1 MSGSLPVTRVA
12 AGVIGHGGRYLIAR
26 RKAGAHLGGL
36 WEFPGGKIEEDEDP
50 RKTLQREIR
59 EELGIEIEAD
69 EIVETVFHRYPER
82 SVLLLFYKCR
92 YISGEPSA
100 IDCHDFRWIKLSQLN
115 EFDFLE
121 ADLDFIRRLASQN

>member
-1 MSGSLPVTRVA
+1 MILVA
-12 AGVIGHGGRYLIAR
+12 AGLIFKDGLLLIAQR
-26 RKAGAHLGGL
+26 PPGKHGALK
-36 WEFPGGKIEEDEDP
+36 WEFPGGKIEKDEDP

-59 EELGIEIEAD
+59 EELAIEIEAN

-100 IDCHDFRWIKLSQLN
+100 IDCHDFCWIKPSQLN
-115 EFDFLE
+115 DFDFLE
-121 ADLDFIRRLASQN
+121 ADLDFIRRLSNQF